1 MTQKKTD
8 RAAKRIREKNE
19 EHFKMDAKAP
29 TQLRTP
35 LETEKILREV
45 EESRIKL
52 ETQNEE
58 LRCQSELLRESA
70 EMLALQQIAVFD
82 AAPVGIIQVS
92 NRMMLSANRKFCEM
106 TGYSLDEIV
115 GANTRIL
122 YPSDEEY
129 DEFARSTA
137 YQLLFE
143 GRITHSEIVLRRKD
157 GSHITLSATGGSVDK
172 AGASSAHIW
181 VFDDLTERLQAADEL
196 QRINENYRLLLQN
209 TDQGIYG
216 IDETGRFTFL
226 NRAALEMF
234 GYRSDELVGRKS
246 HSIIHHSYIDGTPYP
261 FENCPIYRANAA
273 ATHSSGDNE
282 LFRRRDGT
290 SFPIQF
296 STYPVPLSDT
306 RTGTVVTFSDI
317 TKRKKAESEMSR
329 LARAVKQSP
338 ISIMITDASGIIQ
351 FVNPRYAA
359 VTGYTVEETIGQKAS
374 MLKSGLTPPETYQ
387 QLWEAITAGKT
398 WEGEFE
404 NKRKDGGIFYE
415 QATISPIRNDHGI
428 ITHYLAHKID
438 ITEKKNIM
446 QQLLHSQ
453 KLESIGQLSG
463 GLAHDLNN
471 ILTVVNGYATL
482 AQQMVDKNE
491 IQENYI
497 NEIVKASS
505 RASSLTHSL
514 LAFSRKQEM
523 NRQKQ
528 NLNLLITT
536 VASFISRVMRD
547 NIEFTLSLHEE
558 PLGVYVDD
566 VQLEQVLLN
575 LATNARDAM
584 PYGGSLSM
592 ATAVGEMDEEYIDI
606 HGFGRV
612 GRYAVITVTDSG
624 HGMDAVTKQM
634 VFDPFFTT
642 KEVGKG
648 TGLGLSMALAIIK
661 QHGGFIELQSESGKG
676 CVFKLYL
683 PLLADAL
690 VKAPDD
696 LQDSLVE
703 SGTGTILLAEDD
715 PATLSIMQQLL
726 ERSGYKV
733 ITAVDGKDAVKKFV
747 MFCDEIQLVISD
759 LIMPK
764 KSGRQ
769 AFNEIREL
777 SSEVRFIFMSGHPS
791 YVIEREGEFGED
803 VEIIMK
809 PVLPFDLLNKIGTI
823 IGGNQ

>member
-1 MTQKKTD
+1 
-8 RAAKRIREKNE
+8 
-19 EHFKMDAKAP
+19 
-29 TQLRTP
+29 
-35 LETEKILREV
+35 
-45 EESRIKL
+45 
-52 ETQNEE
+52 
-58 LRCQSELLRESA
+58 
-70 EMLALQQIAVFD
+70 
-82 AAPVGIIQVS
+82 
-92 NRMMLSANRKFCEM
+92 
-106 TGYSLDEIV
+106 
-115 GANTRIL
+115 
-122 YPSDEEY
+122 
-129 DEFARSTA
+129 
-137 YQLLFE
+137 
-143 GRITHSEIVLRRKD
+143 
-157 GSHITLSATGGSVDK
+157 
-172 AGASSAHIW
+172 
-181 VFDDLTERLQAADEL
+181 
-196 QRINENYRLLLQN
+196 
-209 TDQGIYG
+209 
-216 IDETGRFTFL
+216 
-226 NRAALEMF
+226 
-234 GYRSDELVGRKS
+234 
-246 HSIIHHSYIDGTPYP
+246 
-261 FENCPIYRANAA
+261 
-273 ATHSSGDNE
+273 
-282 LFRRRDGT
+282 
-290 SFPIQF
+290 
-296 STYPVPLSDT
+296 
-306 RTGTVVTFSDI
+306 
-317 TKRKKAESEMSR
+317 
-329 LARAVKQSP
+329 
-338 ISIMITDASGIIQ
+338 
-351 FVNPRYAA
+351 
-359 VTGYTVEETIGQKAS
+359 
-374 MLKSGLTPPETYQ
+374 
-387 QLWEAITAGKT
+387 
-398 WEGEFE
+398 
-404 NKRKDGGIFYE
+404 
-415 QATISPIRNDHGI
+415 
-428 ITHYLAHKID
+428 
-438 ITEKKNIM
+438 
-446 QQLLHSQ
+446 
-453 KLESIGQLSG
+453 
-463 GLAHDLNN
+463 
-471 ILTVVNGYATL
+471 
-482 AQQMVDKNE
+482 
-491 IQENYI
+491 
-497 NEIVKASS
+497 
-505 RASSLTHSL
+505 
-514 LAFSRKQEM
+514 M

-584 PYGGSLSM
+584 PHGGSLSIT
-592 ATAVGEMDEEYIDI
+592 TAEGEMDEEYIDI

-624 HGMDAVTKQM
+624 YGMDAVTKQM

-791 YVIEREGEFGED
+791 YVIEREGGFGED